1 MMRRLY
7 LIHALSRGS
16 GRLTGGTGRSL
27 QRCSPPSATRLAT
40 RWLHQDPGRTTSDL
54 IKDGEP
60 PEKHLEE
67 AQAWR
72 MFKDAVHFPQATW
85 PGEHTNPGEG
95 SKQWTD
101 GVEVTVHGFIGKRRD
116 KSQKLTFCDIDLSR
130 APQVALPSLQ
140 IVSSWA
146 EEGSGLHAAH
156 VALKSTPAQ
165 SPVSVTGV
173 LQKLAVANPIRQGN
187 TASEDQ
193 STVGVAEVKEDSR
206 ETSHPQQF
214 ELKLKSIKPLNT
226 FPQDIIVSKD
236 AVWPPKSRH
245 LQVRFD
251 SNLYER
257 LVFRNAAA
265 REMRKVL
272 NDDKF
277 LEVETP
283 LLFKSTPEGARE
295 FLVPTRQSGLAYA
308 LPQSPQQYK
317 QVLMASGVHRYYQF
331 ARCFRDEDH
340 RADRQPEF
348 TQLDLEM
355 AFATSNDVMQ
365 QINKLILALGNM
377 RCQDFVSTDVNGA
390 MHPRR
395 KVFAPPGAQEYPK
408 ISLRDPQVS
417 RLSYHLAMD
426 RYGSDKPD
434 LRIQPPYASHI
445 IRIEDSLPRNF
456 ISMITK
462 LEDPVVEVCK
472 FRFSGSLQDSA
483 TFLRQFFD
491 DLPKSTNRLSGC
503 STPGVLIFDSS
514 KPLQGL
520 SAVGH
525 EGASALTDLNFAI
538 DDGSRGAHR
547 KHQLSESWNGC
558 EDGDVLIIH
567 ARERWGIDGTLN
579 GLPDKRRSHKGGST
593 EMGRLRKLIYDSA
606 VEKGLFPQDD
616 TLEFVW
622 IDEFPLFTP
631 DGDEPGQGGLSGF
644 SATHH
649 PFTSPAGETDIDL
662 LKINPLLA
670 TGDHYDLVVNGVE
683 IGGGSRR
690 IHVAEV
696 QEYVMRDVL
705 KMTDAGVERFSHLLE
720 ALRAGC
726 PPHAGFAI
734 GFDRLISLLCGVPSV
749 RDVIAFPKNNKGEDP
764 LVGSPSKVT
773 RQQKKTYHLSS

>member
-1 MMRRLY
+1 MANDQRASPMKPRR
-7 LIHALSRGS
+7 
-16 GRLTGGTGRSL
+16 GG
-27 QRCSPPSATRLAT
+27 CSKMP
-40 RWLHQDPGRTTSDL
+40 
-54 IKDGEP
+54 
-60 PEKHLEE
+60 
-67 AQAWR
+67 
-72 MFKDAVHFPQATW
+72 FPQATW
-85 PGEHTNPGEG
+85 PEESTNRAEE
-95 SKQWTD
+95 SKQWDD

-130 APQVALPSLQ
+130 APQLAVPSLQ
-140 IVSSWA
+140 IVSSWT

-173 LQKLAVANPIRQGN
+173 LHKLELANRARQVD
-187 TASEDQ
+187 TASEAQ
-193 STVGVAEVKEDSR
+193 SSVGDADAGEDSR
-206 ETSHPQQF
+206 NTSQPKRF
-214 ELKLKSIKPLNT
+214 ELKLRSIKPLNS

-245 LQVRFD
+245 LQMRFD

-257 LVFRNAAA
+257 LLLRHAAA
-265 REMRKVL
+265 KEMRQVL
-272 NDDKF
+272 DNDKF

-317 QVLMASGVHRYYQF
+317 QMLMASGVHRYYQF

-355 AFATSNDVMQ
+355 AFATANDVMQ
-365 QINKLILALGNM
+365 EINKLILALGNM
-377 RCQDFVSTDVNGA
+377 RHQEFVSTDVNGS

-395 KVFAPPGAQEYPK
+395 KLFAPPGAPEYPN
-408 ISLRDPQVS
+408 ISLREPQVNK
-417 RLSYHLAMD
+417 LSYHLAMD

-434 LRIQPPYASHI
+434 LRIQPPYVSHI
-445 IRIEDSLPRNF
+445 IRIEDSLPKNF
-456 ISMITK
+456 ISMLTK

-472 FRFSGSLQDSA
+472 FRFTGSLQDSA
-483 TFLRQFFD
+483 KFLHQFFD

-525 EGASALTDLNFAI
+525 EGADALINLHFASE
-538 DDGSRGAHR
+538 DGSRGAHR
-547 KHQLSESWNGC
+547 TDESSESWNEC

-567 ARERWGIDGTLN
+567 ARERWSIDGTQI
-579 GLPDKRRSHKGGST
+579 GLPDKKRSHKGGST
-593 EMGRLRKLIYDSA
+593 EIGRLRKLIYDAA
-606 VEKGLFPQDD
+606 VEKGLFPQDN

-631 DGDEPGQGGLSGF
+631 DGDEPGQGGSSGF
-644 SATHH
+644 CATHH

-662 LKINPLLA
+662 LKLNPLLA

-705 KMTDAGVERFSHLLE
+705 KMTDAGVKQFSHLLE

-773 RQQKKTYHLSS
+773 RKQQKTYHLLSQPRL